1 VSEKVPTIS
10 KERLCELTGLSDR
23 RHRQIAELGFF
34 PPPIRSQYQEVK
46 TLEGMLR
53 YALQEL
59 RKKDDTLKQ
68 EEKLLKK
75 AKREMAEEELSVIRK
90 KYVLKDAICPALKN
104 LSMHQKATLKQK
116 FENEIAPKLEGKKTV
131 EILALIRNG
140 VDAVA
145 RVFAEGTKAWMDK
158 E

>member
-1 VSEKVPTIS
+1 
-10 KERLCELTGLSDR
+10 
-23 RHRQIAELGFF
+23 
-34 PPPIRSQYQEVK
+34 
-46 TLEGMLR
+46 MLR

-116 FENEIAPKLEGKKTV
+116 FERGDCAEARGEKNGGDFEPGA
-131 EILALIRNG
+131 AG

-145 RVFAEGTKAWMDK
+145 RVFAEGTKAWMEK

>member
-1 VSEKVPTIS
+1 VSEKVTTIS

-23 RHRQIAELGFF
+23 RHRQIAELGYF
-34 PPPIRSQYQEVK
+34 PLPIRSQYQQIP

-53 YALQEL
+53 YALEGM
-59 RKKDDTLKQ
+59 RKRDDKQ
-68 EEKLLKK
+68 EEKLLVK
-75 AKREMAEEELSVIRK
+75 AKRETAEEQLLILRK

-116 FENEIAPKLEGKKTV
+116 FEGEIAPKLEGKKTA
-131 EILALIRNG
+131 EILSLVRAG

-145 RVFAEGTKAWMDK
+145 RVFAEGTKAWMEK